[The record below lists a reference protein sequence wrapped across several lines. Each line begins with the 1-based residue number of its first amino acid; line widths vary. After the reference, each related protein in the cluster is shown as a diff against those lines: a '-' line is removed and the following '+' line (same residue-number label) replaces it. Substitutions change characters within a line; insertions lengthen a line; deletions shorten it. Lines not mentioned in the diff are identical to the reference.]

1 MVIRIPAGIDNASGE
16 ILLMTPL
23 SNRFD
28 DVLKVLVLPLK
39 TFEDFMILKRIDED
53 SMMHLRIWCVP

>member
-1 MVIRIPAGIDNASGE
+1 MVIRILTEIDNASGE

-28 DVLKVLVLPLK
+28 DVLKDSEVPLK
-39 TFEDFMILKRIDED
+39 IFKDFMIL
-53 SMMHLRIWCVP
+53 